1 MSFSELRLIRPSSH
15 PTHPAPATPPA
26 PTDHDSIGASPK
38 NIRVTDKG
46 NTTEAAA
53 AAADDDVVGPSTNG
67 GMPVRSTVPKI
78 GTWAELS
85 DQLERRK
92 AELACEGSGTAATP
106 TGSQKAISDAV
117 NGIAQQLQQQQQVS
131 QAAQGSGGV
140 KVVPGINM
148 PGAVKPRGGVRASA
162 MGPMLAFLRSSGG
175 LQDNS

>member
-1 MSFSELRLIRPSSH
+1 M
-15 PTHPAPATPPA
+15 
-26 PTDHDSIGASPK
+26 
-38 NIRVTDKG
+38 DKG
-46 NTTEAAA
+46 NTTESAA

-67 GMPVRSTVPKI
+67 SMPVHSVVPKI

-92 AELACEGSGTAATP
+92 AELACGGNATTATH
-106 TGSQKAISDAV
+106 TGSQKANSGAV

-131 QAAQGSGGV
+131 QEAQGSGSV
-140 KVVPGINM
+140 KVVPGINL

-175 LQDNS
+175 LQDN

>member
-1 MSFSELRLIRPSSH
+1 M
-15 PTHPAPATPPA
+15 
-26 PTDHDSIGASPK
+26 DIG
-38 NIRVTDKG
+38 NI
-46 NTTEAAA
+46 TEPAAA
-53 AAADDDVVGPSTNG
+53 AAKDGHDVVASSTNG
-67 GMPVRSTVPKI
+67 SMPVRSTVPKI

-92 AELACEGSGTAATP
+92 AELACGGNATAATH
-106 TGSQKAISDAV
+106 TGSQKANSDAV
-117 NGIAQQLQQQQQVS
+117 NGIAQQQQVS